1 MNAMREYL
9 EIDLANIRER
19 IYEIEYVIYGQP
31 GSGERLEDFDIAQ
44 IFHEKREEL
53 KRVMIVLMEVID
65 SLPAFG

>member
-1 MNAMREYL
+1 MREYL

-31 GSGERLEDFDIAQ
+31 GTNDKLEDFDIAQ